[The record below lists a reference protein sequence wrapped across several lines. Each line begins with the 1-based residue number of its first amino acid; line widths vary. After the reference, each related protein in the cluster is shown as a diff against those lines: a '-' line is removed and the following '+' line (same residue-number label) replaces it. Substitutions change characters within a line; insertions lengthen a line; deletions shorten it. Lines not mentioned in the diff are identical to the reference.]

1 MTKNKLYTVVLEF
14 GGGTYIAQVSGD
26 SPGAALPDWLSRLHD
41 EDLARWGT
49 TRSELTSII
58 ESDPPSPIDGCL
70 GVWCLT
76 GSVKKG
82 LVLINIIA
90 TDGSS

>member
-1 MTKNKLYTVVLEF
+1 MTKKLYTFVLEF
-14 GGGTYIAQVSGD
+14 GGGTYIAQVSAE
-26 SPGAALPDWLSRLHD
+26 SPVAALPDWLFGLRDD
-41 EDLARWGT
+41 ELAKWGT
-49 TRSELTSII
+49 TRSELNSVI
-58 ESDPPSPIDGCL
+58 ESDHPVPVGGCL

-82 LVLINIIA
+82 LVLINMIA